1 MKSVN
6 PYNFAATFK
15 NLLTKLKSNKIKKNK
30 QKMTDKIGNK
40 VELGDTVAILHK
52 KRSTTTSTL
61 QVGVI
66 KSFLNK
72 NTAVIAIEGLN
83 DSRNKQQTIIKLK

>member
-1 MKSVN
+1 
-6 PYNFAATFK
+6 
-15 NLLTKLKSNKIKKNK
+15 
-30 QKMTDKIGNK
+30 MTDKLGNK
-40 VELGDTVAILHK
+40 IECGDTVVILHK

-72 NTAVIAIEGLN
+72 NTAIIAVEGLN
-83 DSRNKQQTIIKLK
+83 DSRNTQQTIIKLK